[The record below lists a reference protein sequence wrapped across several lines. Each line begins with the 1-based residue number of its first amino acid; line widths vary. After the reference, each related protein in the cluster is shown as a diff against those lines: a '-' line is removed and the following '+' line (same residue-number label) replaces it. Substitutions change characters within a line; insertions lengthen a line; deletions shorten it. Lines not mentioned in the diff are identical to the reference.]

1 MLQPSPS
8 LRHNDG
14 GGFEP
19 TEIMKSTFPLL
30 ALAMLLVTLLPYPYL
45 AAQSDDDNA
54 VSLGDVARALRRDKE
69 KDKEKG
75 QKEPPSAQTVIDND
89 NISQVMKQAEND
101 RLKSNMNFVFDGIGK
116 DIQVSAPDVTCSL
129 SFSAKTGAL
138 VSDPFVPQ
146 DLPRNELVKL
156 DGPAIING
164 DALQITVH
172 NGTSWSLR
180 EITVGLT
187 ILRQSPTS
195 AAARFGSA
203 RLLPASAEEQETSGK
218 RSDFT
223 VIYHIKGSAAPFTTA
238 VFHQALGGTL
248 EPDQEWHWAI
258 VQAQGI
264 PPK

>member
-1 MLQPSPS
+1 MRQASPS
-8 LRHNDG
+8 LRHNEG
-14 GGFEP
+14 GGFAP
-19 TEIMKSTFPLL
+19 AGIMKSTFPLL
-30 ALAMLLVTLLPYPYL
+30 ALATLLVTLLPYPYL

-54 VSLGDVARALRRDKE
+54 VSLGDVARALRRDKA
-69 KDKEKG
+69 KDKEQG
-75 QKEPPSAQTVIDND
+75 QKEPPTAQTVIDND
-89 NISQVMKQAEND
+89 NISQVVKQAEND
-101 RLKSNMNFVFDGIGK
+101 RLKSNMNFVFDGVGK

-146 DLPRNELVKL
+146 DLPRNELGKL
-156 DGPAIING
+156 DGPAIIND

-172 NGTSWSLR
+172 NGTAWNLR
-180 EITVGLT
+180 EITVSLT
-187 ILRQSPTS
+187 ILRQFPPS
-195 AAARFGSA
+195 AAVHFGTA
-203 RLLPASAEEQETSGK
+203 RLVPAAAEEGQTSGK

-223 VIYHIKGSAAPFTTA
+223 VLYHIKGSAAPFTTA
-238 VFHQALGGTL
+238 VFQQDLGAKL